1 MFVTMIVILLKLQ
14 PLGKIAR
21 LTCKHSVK
29 EMFGKIK
36 RPKGSTTI
44 TKGVIIVTRKNLGK
58 A

>member
-36 RPKGSTTI
+36 RPKGLLPLQRGSS
-44 TKGVIIVTRKNLGK
+44 L
-58 A
+58 